1 MSRKIRTGILAIA
14 VSASVA
20 VPLLCLPFGTSEDN
34 PSYRVRTAYA
44 AMNPDIQAEIEEE
57 VLVEDWALL
66 NSDSNTEGLI
76 DVSNGGTVSASYL
89 DGYSENLARDTA
101 YTDVLSYTVFQDY
114 DTAGLP
120 IELLDPQYFAPDNT
134 NYYIKSRDSILKEHP
149 DMDSITLQS
158 LATGEAVTRV
168 GIGDK
173 WSKVQTQDGMEG
185 YVLTDTLS
193 YEMVWVDIDR
203 MVWVDTSSLTLRK
216 EASTESEVV
225 ATLPVDTRL
234 RAVSI
239 SDKWY
244 KVITDNGTEGYVYI
258 SYTTQTAPPT
268 PTPVPVRTN
277 NGGGSSGNRG
287 GGSSGNR
294 GGSGG
299 SSGGGGGTPVITGV
313 NGSSVVSAATSLVGV
328 NYVYG
333 GESSS
338 GVDCSGLVVYAY
350 RQIGVSVPHYSQS
363 LTSCGVSVS
372 RSNIQPGDIVC
383 YDYGGGYCGHVAI
396 YVGGGQVVHA
406 SNSGSTVKYGS
417 VDMMPIMTIRRIV
430 T

>member
-1 MSRKIRTGILAIA
+1 MSNKIRTGILAIA

-20 VPLLCLPFGTSEDN
+20 VPLLCLPFGVNEDN
-34 PSYRVRTAYA
+34 PSFVVRNAYA
-44 AMNPDIQAEIEEE
+44 AAYPEEE
-57 VLVEDWALL
+57 SEQEEILVEEWALTD
-66 NSDSNTEGLI
+66 NEFSTEGLI
-76 DVSNGGTVSASYL
+76 DVSNGGTVSATFL
-89 DGYSENLARDTA
+89 EGFEENLARDTA
-101 YTDVLSYTVFQDY
+101 YTDVLSYTVYQSY
-114 DTAGLP
+114 DSAGLP

-134 NYYIKSRDSILKEHP
+134 NYYIKANNSILKEHP
-149 DMDSITLQS
+149 DMDSMTIQS
-158 LATGEAVTRV
+158 LATGEAVTRI
-168 GIGDK
+168 GIGDN
-173 WSKVQTQDGMEG
+173 WSKVQTQDGNEG
-185 YVLTDTLS
+185 FVLTDTLS

-203 MVWVDTSSLTLRK
+203 IVWVDTGSLTLRK
-216 EASTESEVV
+216 EPSTESEVV
-225 ATLPVDTRL
+225 ATLPDETRL
-234 RAVSI
+234 RAVSV

-244 KVITDNGTEGYVYI
+244 KVITGSGQEGYVYI

-268 PTPVPVRTN
+268 PTPVPQRTGGGSSGN
-277 NGGGSSGNRG
+277 RGGSSGNRG

-294 GGSGG
+294 G
-299 SSGGGGGTPVITGV
+299 GGGGGTPVITGV
-313 NGSSVVSAATSLVGV
+313 NGSSVVSAATSLLGV

-406 SNSGSTVKYGS
+406 SNSGSTVKYGN

>member
-20 VPLLCLPFGTSEDN
+20 VPLLCLPFGVGEDN
-34 PSYRVRTAYA
+34 PSFVVRNAYA
-44 AMNPDIQAEIEEE
+44 AAFPPEENEVVEE
-57 VLVEDWALL
+57 VLVEEWALTE
-66 NSDSNTEGLI
+66 SDYSTEGLI
-76 DVSNGGTVSASYL
+76 DVSNGGTVSATFL
-89 DGYSENLARDTA
+89 EGYEDNLARDME
-101 YTDVLSYTVFQDY
+101 YKDVLSYTVYQSY
-114 DTAGLP
+114 DSAGLP
-120 IELLDPQYFAPDNT
+120 VELIDPQYFAPDNT
-134 NYYIKSRDSILKEHP
+134 NYYIKANNSILKEFP
-149 DMDSITLQS
+149 DMDSMTVQS
-158 LATGEAVTRV
+158 LATGEAVTRI
-168 GIGDK
+168 GIGDN
-173 WSKVQTQDGMEG
+173 WSKVQTQDGNEG

-193 YEMVWVDIDR
+193 YEMVWIDIDR
-203 MVWVDTSSLTLRK
+203 TVWVDTGSLSLRA
-216 EASTESEVV
+216 EPSTESEVV
-225 ATLPVDTRL
+225 ATLPDEARL
-234 RAVSI
+234 RAISV

-244 KVITDNGTEGYVYI
+244 KVQTSGGLEGYVYI

-268 PTPVPVRTN
+268 PTPVPVRT
-277 NGGGSSGNRG
+277 

-294 GGSGG
+294 GGSSSNRGGGG
-299 SSGGGGGTPVITGV
+299 SGGGGGGTPVITGV

-328 NYVYG
+328 PYVYA
-333 GESSS
+333 GESAS

-363 LTSCGVSVS
+363 LTGCGVSVS
-372 RSNIQPGDIVC
+372 RSDIQPGDIVC

-406 SNSGSTVKYGS
+406 SNSGSTVKYGN